1 LVGLLVYPITDKQ
14 IERTWKTT
22 EKTFLKLVDE
32 NKIVAIRENENIV
45 LYEKLREKQVIKT
58 HWIKK
63 EYHAYHFGTKLLEN
77 TLGRKEFS
85 FPKSLYTVFDTVK
98 LMTNSNDLILD
109 FHAGSGTT
117 GHAILKL
124 NEEDNGNRQFIL
136 VEQLNEHIDICIER
150 IQKVI
155 EQNNINDN
163 FTYLEPKKYNQ
174 TFIE

>member
-1 LVGLLVYPITDKQ
+1 MCRFDLL
-14 IERTWKTT
+14 
-22 EKTFLKLVDE
+22 
-32 NKIVAIRENENIV
+32 IV
-45 LYEKLREKQVIKT
+45 
-58 HWIKK
+58 
-63 EYHAYHFGTKLLEN
+63 EY
-77 TLGRKEFS
+77 
-85 FPKSLYTVFDTVK
+85 
-98 LMTNSNDLILD
+98 LILD